1 MKLFIKIVLCLLVN
15 NDQIKDVVTKN
26 DVYNIWDNWHKVEIP
41 FISLEN
47 WEDYLYELY
56 NIGNSPKK
64 GFYKQHSLLK

>member
-47 WEDYLYELY
+47 WEDYLYEL
-56 NIGNSPKK
+56 
-64 GFYKQHSLLK
+64 